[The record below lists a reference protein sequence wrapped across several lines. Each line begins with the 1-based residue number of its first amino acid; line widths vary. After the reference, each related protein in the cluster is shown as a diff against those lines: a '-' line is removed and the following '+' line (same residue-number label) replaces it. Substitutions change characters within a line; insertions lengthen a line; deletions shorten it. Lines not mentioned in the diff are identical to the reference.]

1 MVGGNINIAV
11 PLKTKILSDFIISL
25 FLHNAEHA
33 RSYAYSIISIEPQA
47 ILLSQPIART

>member
-33 RSYAYSIISIEPQA
+33 RSYAYSTIKEGKCH
-47 ILLSQPIART
+47 RCDCN